1 MLDDKVALRK
11 ESVDRNIVPGH
22 DLIGQGLS
30 LSARRAWIE
39 ITLEMIHETLKNV
52 ALRKESVDRNVV
64 HFQPRLQCL
73 VSLSARRAW
82 IEICHSV
89 IAAFRR
95 NMSLSARRAWIE
107 IGKAVKQM
115 GAMVVALRKESVD
128 RNCPIWRPRAGRAVA
143 LRKESVDRNY
153 GGRGRGRRQGP
164 SLSARRAW
172 IEIRTSSK
180 PWTRSAR
187 RSPQGERG

>member
-1 MLDDKVALRK
+1 M
-11 ESVDRNIVPGH
+11 
-22 DLIGQGLS
+22 
-30 LSARRAWIE
+30 
-39 ITLEMIHETLKNV
+39 
-52 ALRKESVDRNVV
+52 
-64 HFQPRLQCL
+64 
-73 VSLSARRAW
+73 SLSARRAW

-128 RNCPIWRPRAGRAVA
+128 RNYMDDFVIIGTRAVA
-143 LRKESVDRNY
+143 LRKESVDRNVF
-153 GGRGRGRRQGP
+153 GSFRLIFP
-164 SLSARRAW
+164 LC
-172 IEIRTSSK
+172 
-180 PWTRSAR
+180 

>member
-1 MLDDKVALRK
+1 M
-11 ESVDRNIVPGH
+11 G
-22 DLIGQGLS
+22 GLNFNGS

-39 ITLEMIHETLKNV
+39 IGSNSSMSCSAGV

-172 IEIRTSSK
+172 IEMFLSAAIRRFPS
-180 PWTRSAR
+180 R